1 MAKNEFEKKMSN
13 FPGRSHDWS
22 RYNSS
27 TPSKATISGV
37 PTVVP
42 LVPVPSDNSRSPYY
56 INKLPDRQVI
66 KTKKI
71 VMENPILRTGGEFRN
86 GILHF
91 IFFRNGER

>member
-1 MAKNEFEKKMSN
+1 MCERQC
-13 FPGRSHDWS
+13 GRVTIQV
-22 RYNSS
+22 RLRRP
-27 TPSKATISGV
+27 PSLAYL
-37 PTVVP
+37 VP
-42 LVPVPSDNSRSPYY
+42 LVPVPSDNSISPYY